1 MLHGKCRRGGA
12 DTPQSECHRA
22 DLCTL
27 SAEDRCADAMLAGLS
42 ADPRQPWGRAF
53 TVRTRKRIG
62 TRAVTLDAFADDEE
76 LLDRLADLVA
86 DRVAERL
93 APHLGATSGRPE
105 GLISARE
112 VARMTGMTRRWVY
125 DHAGDL
131 GAVPLGSGSTPRLG
145 FHPARVREY
154 LDQSV
159 ADPPPLPVPYYAKPR
174 RRRQPE
180 KTDAVRRLL
189 GELPLYP

>member
-1 MLHGKCRRGGA
+1 MTLGA
-12 DTPQSECHRA
+12 
-22 DLCTL
+22 L
-27 SAEDRCADAMLAGLS
+27 
-42 ADPRQPWGRAF
+42 
-53 TVRTRKRIG
+53 
-62 TRAVTLDAFADDEE
+62 ADDEE
-76 LLDRLADLVA
+76 FLDRLADRLA
-86 DRVAERL
+86 NRILERL

-131 GAVPLGSGSTPRLG
+131 GAVPLGTGSTPRLG
-145 FHPARVREY
+145 FHPARVRQY

-159 ADPPPLPVPYYAKPR
+159 ADPPPLPMPVPYYAKPR
-174 RRRQPE
+174 RNRQPE

-189 GELPLYP
+189 GEIPEDP